1 MVGKIRTK
9 EHCPRCKGKF
19 EGEPLRCPLCLT
31 TPDKYFIDIS
41 WPGQKRARLY
51 CGPDGHPLDSWERAS
66 RLLTAIRYDV
76 DRGKGFEP
84 KDFVRR
90 EVRGLSFENYV
101 EAWFQRK
108 ELEFQRG
115 HITKGYLGHLKTYI
129 SKYFV
134 PFFGTRSIR
143 DIREGQIEDFRNNL
157 PVELSH
163 KTVANLMG
171 CLHKIFEDAYR
182 RHDILAIP
190 WFPKLEREEAVTR
203 WISEEEQ
210 RAVLAEMPDPVRYA
224 FFLFLMKEGCRPSEA
239 RALRWEK
246 VDFKNDM
253 VVIAAA
259 MDINTFKPYT
269 KERNVRYLPLHPE
282 VKDALQKLPRALNGF
297 VFVLHGRQIS
307 KKTASDS
314 WRRAAERAGVEVTC
328 YEGTRHS
335 LASQA
340 INQGCSE
347 RIVGDMLGHKTL
359 KSTRRY
365 AKMKS
370 ESLKAVWGKVQVEGE
385 KEVAKLG
392 KKS

>member
-1 MVGKIRTK
+1 M
-9 EHCPRCKGKF
+9 
-19 EGEPLRCPLCLT
+19 
-31 TPDKYFIDIS
+31 
-41 WPGQKRARLY
+41 
-51 CGPDGHPLDSWERAS
+51 
-66 RLLTAIRYDV
+66 
-76 DRGKGFEP
+76 
-84 KDFVRR
+84 
-90 EVRGLSFENYV
+90 RGLAFENYA

-108 ELEFQRG
+108 EVEFERG

-143 DIREGQIEDFRNNL
+143 DIREGQIEDFRNSL
-157 PVELSH
+157 PVGLSH
-163 KTVANLMG
+163 KTLANLMG

-182 RHDILAIP
+182 RHDILDLP
-190 WFPKLEREEAVTR
+190 WFPKLEREEAVTL

-246 VDFKNDM
+246 LDFKNDM
-253 VVIAAA
+253 AVIAAA

-282 VKDALQKLPRALNGF
+282 VKDALQKLPRALSGF
-297 VFVLHGRQIS
+297 VFVLHGRPIS

-347 RIVGDMLGHKTL
+347 RIVGDMLGHNTL

-365 AKMKS
+365 AKDEIRVAQS
-370 ESLKAVWGKVQVEGE
+370 CLE
-385 KEVAKLG
+385 KG
-392 KKS
+392 PGRG